1 MNHDQYIDK
10 TYIVI
15 DASFDSVGKV
25 RLRTSTRYNDIPTS
39 ITLVPD
45 TVIQSVSGTALP
57 DRNTTGKITKSFYYN
72 NIIRLTDQLGYGVY
86 LSFPADKRI
95 NITLPLKPGIKD
107 KRIIDFIFNDNDK
120 VRKQTA
126 TDITFIFGE
135 PTPLNCSPIRNGNSN
150 NFDCRCAPI
159 LSDSN
164 NFNVVCD
171 YTSADFGFI
180 EAFYGDSTRTDF
192 IRTSKASIYS
202 GTSTVA
208 LIDFRTQKDFAPV
221 IQTGSRITTANLSH
235 NYLFKT
241 VMGFGSTTTATID
254 YRTQLNLPVS
264 VLHGDN
270 VYSGISRTAGISPSI
285 NYGESFAFNITPQ
298 YSVYYDGVISHG
310 TTALIDISTYPVT
323 NVDMSF
329 YYGEVSSAYL
339 NIETTVQANAQYGDN
354 FGAALSTHTVFEP
367 VISQGEEI
375 KTVIEYTAP
384 VSLTFTA
391 LTGENVDTAISS
403 TTNITPVV
411 SFGENTLLNLSYF
424 ISTGSEFSAFTGSTA
439 TFEIATI
446 AQIKTNMFNGELLT
460 AELGIRPPTH
470 LTANVYSGE
479 VVTAKPNI
487 TTGLDFAATIG
498 ENVNVTSFDTIP
510 NTYMYHGDIITF
522 ELSSQTSIVNNNM
535 FLGEQVRATLKTGPS
550 EPLGTFT
557 FKSGTAI
564 EYDLKTEI
572 STQFRPKFS
581 FNIEFEP
588 TVWDSTYVDLNRY
601 DCCPPKVEDL
611 LYVNLQRDKEVEVR
625 YDIPHQ
631 FSVMTDLVA
640 APILYPKISH
650 GTTFEVVD
658 YDMLLTA
665 NFRYGDNV
673 DVLDLYNDLVVDL
686 NSGNPE
692 LDGDNVL
699 IETSKDY
706 TEFKNSFAEIGDG
719 TCVDIELAVVHG
731 ITADMA
737 LGFRIQTFEF
747 VVESAW
753 RMYFYGFAGMRAE
766 LNTNVQFRGL
776 NMRMGTELRHQFYEE
791 PLRMQSGENLTC
803 DIIIEYDVEFMDDG
817 CLDNNHIPTT
827 PEGIPIVEETNEMAI
842 EGQYYSRYIRGR
854 CY

>member
-1 MNHDQYIDK
+1 MSKNINERYVPPNI
-10 TYIVI
+10 T
-15 DASFDSVGKV
+15 DSVI
-25 RLRTSTRYNDIPTS
+25 LRSTDGTKPPRIFDVV
-39 ITLVPD
+39 LGVP
-45 TVIQSVSGTALP
+45 P
-57 DRNTTGKITKSFYYN
+57 
-72 NIIRLTDQLGYGVY
+72 
-86 LSFPADKRI
+86 P
-95 NITLPLKPGIKD
+95 PP
-107 KRIIDFIFNDNDK
+107 IDFIFNDNDK

-135 PTPLNCSPIRNGNSN
+135 PIPPNCSPIRNGNSN
-150 NFDCRCAPI
+150 KFDCRCAPI

-171 YTSADFGFI
+171 YASADFGFI

-192 IRTSKASIYS
+192 IRTSKVSIDS
-202 GTSTVA
+202 GTSTAA

-235 NYLFKT
+235 NYLFKA
-241 VMGFGSTTTATID
+241 VVGFGSTTTATID

-270 VYSGISRTAGISPSI
+270 VYGSISRTAGISPSI

-310 TTALIDISTYPVT
+310 TSALIDISTYPVT

-339 NIETTVQANAQYGDN
+339 NIETTVQADAQYGDN

-367 VISQGEEI
+367 VISHGEEI
-375 KTVIEYTAP
+375 KTVIEYTVP

-391 LTGENVDTAISS
+391 LTGENVATAISS
-403 TTNITPVV
+403 TTNIAPVV
-411 SFGENTLLNLSYF
+411 SFGENVLLNLSYF
-424 ISTGSEFSAFTGSTA
+424 ISTGSEFNAFTGSTA

-460 AELGIRPPTH
+460 AELGIRQPTH

-479 VVTAKPNI
+479 IVTAKPNI

-522 ELSSQTSIVNNNM
+522 ELSSQTSMVNNAM

-564 EYDLKTEI
+564 EFDLKTEI

-640 APILYPKISH
+640 APILYPNISH
-650 GTTFEVVD
+650 GTTFSVVD

-665 NFRYGDNV
+665 NFRHGENV

-692 LDGDNVL
+692 LDSDNVL
-699 IETSKDY
+699 IETNKDY
-706 TEFKNSFAEIGDG
+706 TEFKNSFSEIGDG
-719 TCVDIELAVVHG
+719 TNVNVELSVVHN
-731 ITADMA
+731 IIADMA
-737 LGFRIQTFEF
+737 LGFNIPTFNF
-747 VVESAW
+747 VTEPAW
-753 RMYFYGFAGMRAE
+753 RLFFYGFAGMRAT

-776 NMRMGTELRHQFYEE
+776 NMRMGTELRAQFYEE
-791 PLRMQSGENLTC
+791 PMRMQSGENVSCNLIT
-803 DIIIEYDVEFMDDG
+803 EYSVEFVDDG
-817 CLDNNHIPTT
+817 CLDNAHIPTT
-827 PEGIPIVEETNEMAI
+827 PEGIPIIDDVNEMAI

-854 CY
+854 CF